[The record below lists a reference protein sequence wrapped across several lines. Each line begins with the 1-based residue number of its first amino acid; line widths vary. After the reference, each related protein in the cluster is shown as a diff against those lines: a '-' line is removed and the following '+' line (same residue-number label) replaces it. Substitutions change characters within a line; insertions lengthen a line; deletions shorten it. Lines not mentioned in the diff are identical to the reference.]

1 MNEMLEQCRA
11 MVEAMTGGDASSWMA
26 GMMPMGG
33 GMGIGMFL
41 AELLWIALLVA
52 IGVVVA
58 LFILRGRHPRIG
70 AVAREVLDSRYARG
84 EIDRDAYLRMRTD
97 LADRAP
103 TG

>member
-1 MNEMLEQCRA
+1 MM
-11 MVEAMTGGDASSWMA
+11 EAGTGGDASSWMA

-33 GMGIGMFL
+33 GMGMFFVG
-41 AELLWIALLVA
+41 LLSVALLVT
-52 IGVVVA
+52 IGVVFGWV
-58 LFILRGRHPRIG
+58 IVRGRHPRIG
-70 AVAREVLDSRYARG
+70 ADAREVLDSRYARG